1 MHCLTCPDDSLRLL
15 TYMFFNCVDAGYAC
29 TAEPLGASQHLSAF
43 SGQCS
48 MPIRPLIIMYFIS
61 MYSSRPYFDPSRP
74 MPDCL
79 TPPKGATSV
88 DMIPSLIPTMP
99 VSSASATRHA
109 RPRSRV

>member
-1 MHCLTCPDDSLRLL
+1 MHCLRCPDDSLRLL
-15 TYMFFNCVDAGYAC
+15 TYMFFNAGRADADKQSSGA
-29 TAEPLGASQHLSAF
+29 LGVYSGLLRGQWSA
-43 SGQCS
+43 
-48 MPIRPLIIMYFIS
+48 PAKPLIIMYFS
-61 MYSSRPYFDPSRP
+61 SVYSSRPYFDPSRP
-74 MPDCL
+74 RPDCL